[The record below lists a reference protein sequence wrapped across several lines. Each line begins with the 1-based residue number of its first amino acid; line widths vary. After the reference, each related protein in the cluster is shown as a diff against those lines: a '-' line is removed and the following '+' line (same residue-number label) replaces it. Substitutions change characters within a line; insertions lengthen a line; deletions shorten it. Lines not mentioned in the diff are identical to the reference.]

1 MQGVGLGCCGLV
13 GLGGRGGVCVKDF
26 PSGGCQG
33 VGGRSQWSVLGGEV
47 KGFRWRGR

>member
-1 MQGVGLGCCGLV
+1 VQGVGLGWSGWV
-13 GLGGRGGVCVKDF
+13 VAVECVKDF

-47 KGFRWRGR
+47 KGFRWRGT